1 MFKKNED
8 GAALV
13 LVLILLL
20 VGTVLVT
27 ALATTARNHINI
39 AVHEEGMSKAFHNAE
54 SGVEYVRANID
65 DIVSDGIEDIDS
77 DDDLEDL
84 DLKSKDIKFEITIKD
99 DGDDYEVTSE

>member
-13 LVLILLL
+13 LVLLLLL

-39 AVHEEGMSKAFHNAE
+39 AVHEEGMSKAFYNAD
-54 SGVEYVRANID
+54 SGVEYVKANID
-65 DIVSDGIEDIDS
+65 DIEKFKEDNIEMW
-77 DDDLEDL
+77 
-84 DLKSKDIKFEITIKD
+84 DIK
-99 DGDDYEVTSE
+99 